1 LTDTA
6 PSVGVVSESRVL
18 GVWMCTALVV
28 GNVIGVG
35 IFLLPASLAPF
46 GLTAI
51 TGWLVTLLGCVF
63 LAISFAYL
71 ARALPK
77 DDGPYTYTK
86 RAFGDGIAFAIMWCY
101 WTSTWVTNA
110 TLAVGVVGYMTI
122 FLPGIKS
129 SPWIAPLTA
138 LSLLWFFVLLNLR
151 GARTVG
157 WTQMLT
163 TVVKLIPMAGVI
175 GLGVWVYLADPAAY
189 HQHVPVSPSAFSDVS
204 TASTLTL
211 YAMLGIECATI
222 PACRVFNPERTIPLA
237 TIIGTIVTAIVY
249 IGVSIVPL
257 FLMPQAE
264 LGASSAPIA
273 DLFVRVLGGRSGEV
287 VAMFVCIGGL
297 GALNGWTMILGEV
310 TQNLAKH
317 GHFPKTWAKENR
329 HGAPTVA
336 LLLTGVIASLMLLT
350 NYTQSIGGLYTF
362 LSNVVTAANLP
373 MYFACTLAVVVL
385 ARRGEVSLRAK
396 PTLLIVGAAVCAAL
410 FCCWASIGIGL
421 KPLLW
426 TLALC
431 GCCVPVYWLS
441 RRRAGLDQ
449 VPAAISR

>member
-1 LTDTA
+1 
-6 PSVGVVSESRVL
+6 
-18 GVWMCTALVV
+18 
-28 GNVIGVG
+28 
-35 IFLLPASLAPF
+35 
-46 GLTAI
+46 
-51 TGWLVTLLGCVF
+51 
-63 LAISFAYL
+63 
-71 ARALPK
+71 
-77 DDGPYTYTK
+77 
-86 RAFGDGIAFAIMWCY
+86 
-101 WTSTWVTNA
+101 
-110 TLAVGVVGYMTI
+110 MTI